1 MYNSAA
7 NDGKG
12 NRANTVELEQ
22 ESNTHREEEAVTRCV
37 PVPAEGRTIT
47 ESIQQ
52 VLFTSMAFPSAYT
65 WARWLPKCNL
75 QTEAT
80 LLGKFKATLTRGEK
94 EIAEPMYIVKGHG
107 GTALLSRVAAERMVL
122 VEYQL
127 ELTSC
132 TPVPVMRESQNATFE
147 VDEEYNDVFL
157 GLGELKGVKV
167 RIQVEP
173 DAKDAVQKQRR
184 ISLPLKD
191 KFDEIID
198 KWEELDII
206 EDVGTE
212 PKMWCSNVVLIPKK
226 DRENIRASL
235 DMTDAKKYQTCQS
248 HLKRAGEKTQWSQ
261 VFLPLRH

>member
-1 MYNSAA
+1 MCNSAA

-65 WARWLPKCNL
+65 WAGWLPKCNL

-94 EIAEPMYIVKGHG
+94 EIAELMYIVKGHG

-122 VEYQL
+122 VEYHL
-127 ELTSC
+127 DLTSC

-173 DAKDAVQKQRR
+173 DAKDAVQKQKR

-206 EDVGTE
+206 EDRTQD
-212 PKMWCSNVVLIPKK
+212 VV
-226 DRENIRASL
+226 
-235 DMTDAKKYQTCQS
+235 
-248 HLKRAGEKTQWSQ
+248 
-261 VFLPLRH
+261 